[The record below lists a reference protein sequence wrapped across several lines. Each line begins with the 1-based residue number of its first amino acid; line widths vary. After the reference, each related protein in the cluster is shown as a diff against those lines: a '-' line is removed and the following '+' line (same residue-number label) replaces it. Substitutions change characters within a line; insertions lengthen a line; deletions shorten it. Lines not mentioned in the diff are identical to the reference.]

1 MKSNEDIQKAPT
13 RKATGTAFVLA
24 AALLLSLPAHAEQT
38 SDNSAGDPS
47 ESPGQPST
55 TDQVLAT
62 EPGAMNKRIEEL
74 EAQLA
79 NSKLQEQPPTDT
91 QVPLRL
97 VDPSPATATFAG
109 VAASSS
115 NAETKA
121 GKKEPIALGDWTWLN
136 GNAQTKTLAFD
147 SKVFRPEIEADID
160 YISCFKARFKLSQFA
175 RSYSSDMNASN
186 DIFRKVSLRGT
197 DCQLRML
204 MNAKQ
209 PFNGDLH
216 GFFTPHLL
224 SCDNEVCKPHEGIAI
239 LDTFFAFML

>member
-1 MKSNEDIQKAPT
+1 MKSNEDIQKPPT
-13 RKATGTAFVLA
+13 RKATGTALVLT
-24 AALLLSLPAHAEQT
+24 AALLLSLPAHVEQT

-47 ESPGQPST
+47 ESPGQPGT

-62 EPGAMNKRIEEL
+62 ELGAMNKRIEEL

-79 NSKLQEQPPTDT
+79 NSKLQEQRPSDT

-115 NAETKA
+115 SAETKA
-121 GKKEPIALGDWTWLN
+121 GKQEPFALGDWTWLN
-136 GNAQTKTLAFD
+136 GNARTKTLAFD
-147 SKVFRPEIEADID
+147 SRVFTPEIEADID
-160 YISCFKARFKLSQFA
+160 YISGFKARFKLSQFV
-175 RSYSSDMNASN
+175 RRYSSDMNASN

-209 PFNGDLH
+209 TFNGDLH

-224 SCDNEVCKPHEGIAI
+224 SCDNEV
-239 LDTFFAFML
+239 